1 VNSAVT
7 WSDGIRIGIA
17 LSFIVSFL
25 VTPLFR
31 RFGQG
36 FRLLDVPNERSSHTV
51 PTPRTGGIAILL
63 GLIAGVA
70 ASGSLTSN
78 PIGALLLGAVTLGA
92 VSLYDDRRTLPRHSR
107 LLAQIIVA
115 VLVLSTTHLAMQTIE
130 LPFIGTIDSGVFAIP
145 IAVFWIVG
153 VTNVYNF
160 MDGINGI
167 ASLEAMIC
175 SGTLGILLA
184 SGHDLPGAVLAAAIA
199 GAATGFLPW
208 NLGGSIFM
216 GDVGSA
222 GLGFLLSLL
231 VLRASRV
238 TPSVAAILPLAP
250 FLFDAGVTIV
260 ARAVRGERFFSTPH
274 RSHFYQ
280 RLVASGM
287 SHVTVS
293 LIYATLALLSSL
305 LALVYSQL
313 TDAQRTLGIL
323 LLILL
328 HASVAAATLLRESR
342 RKIAPT

>member
-1 VNSAVT
+1 MTS
-7 WSDGIRIGIA
+7 SDGIRMGFF

-25 VTPLFR
+25 LTPLVR
-31 RFGQG
+31 RFGHG
-36 FRLLDVPNERSSHTV
+36 FRLLDVPNKRSSHAV

-63 GLIAGVA
+63 GVIAGVA
-70 ASGSLTSN
+70 VAGSLASN
-78 PIGALLLGAVTLGA
+78 PTGALLLGAVTLGA
-92 VSLYDDRRTLPRHSR
+92 VSLYDDSRTLPRHSR

-115 VLVLSTTHLAMQTIE
+115 VAALYTTRLVVQTIE
-130 LPFIGTIDSGVFAIP
+130 LPFIGTMDSGLLAIP

-153 VTNVYNF
+153 VTNAYNF

-167 ASLEAMIC
+167 ASLEAVIC
-175 SGTLGILLA
+175 SVTLGILLA
-184 SGHDLPGAVLAAAIA
+184 SGGDLPSAVLAVAIA
-199 GAATGFLPW
+199 GAAAGFLPW

-231 VLRASRV
+231 VLRTSRV
-238 TPSVAAILPLAP
+238 APSVAAILPLAP

-280 RLVASGM
+280 RLVASGL

-313 TDAQRTLGIL
+313 SDAQRALGIL

-328 HASVAAATLLRESR
+328 HASVAAATLLLESR
-342 RKIAPT
+342 RKIGSV